1 MNMRKFKYLILIS
14 SLIIACSQKSVSSDV
29 SGNITNESET
39 NKVIQT
45 SIDLPGNPNL
55 EILGRAY
62 GYLKGLQINLERIKE
77 KYPELELE
85 VKKAEMEFGLSFG
98 RAQERITLS
107 LKNILANDYV
117 KFNTRVINEISSVLS
132 TQEISKDIALKYLDE
147 VKYRAKGNIE
157 SPVLETLLIYQ
168 FIENPSKEYSSGFIK
183 TYSTANHPKAKG
195 STINIKLPI
204 SWSQK
209 EGDRPNVVQKFIS
222 ENGEGQ
228 EMVMLLI
235 RDLGPLKEYF
245 DTQEKLKE
253 LFTETSLKEMTPE
266 GGEYIS
272 AQSISLDNQQG
283 GQVIYRITQ
292 ETLDIPITMQCI
304 NYITVQGNNMIFLQ
318 CMVSIEEGENL
329 NDRFNLF
336 LPLFRHIA
344 ISLVLEDKY

>member
-1 MNMRKFKYLILIS
+1 MNMRKLKYLILIS
-14 SLIIACSQKSVSSDV
+14 LLIIACSQKSVSTDV
-29 SGNITNESET
+29 SGNITNESKT
-39 NKVIQT
+39 NKVIRT

-62 GYLKGLQINLERIKE
+62 GYLKGLQFNLELIKE

-107 LKNILANDYV
+107 LKNILANDYE
-117 KFNTRVINEISSVLS
+117 KIEKEMMSKIISALS
-132 TQEISKDIALKYLDE
+132 AQEISKDIALKYLNE

-228 EMVMLLI
+228 EIVMLLI
-235 RDLGPLKEYF
+235 RDLGPLKEYL
-245 DTQEKLKE
+245 DTPEKLREFFTENSLKE
-253 LFTETSLKEMTPE
+253 LIPE
-266 GGEYIS
+266 GAEYIS

-292 ETLDIPITMQCI
+292 KSLDIPITMQCI
-304 NYITVQGNNMIFLQ
+304 HYITVQGSNMILLQ

-344 ISLVLEDKY
+344 ISLVLVDKY